1 MAHKGLREFT
11 GEEAS
16 NQFLGQRG
24 FHVLVGDSE
33 VTAASKGVSFWV
45 AIKAVDG
52 AAGVKANSY
61 GDGDDL
67 TVTGAYAGAEIT
79 LADGDIVYGAF
90 DKITVGETDEYVL
103 AYIGK

>member
-67 TVTGAYAGAEIT
+67 TVTGAYAGGEIT

-90 DKITVGETDEYVL
+90 DQIYMDQSGEFII